1 MIAEPGA
8 EPDPDTTGE
17 WFWHQRVSPGLY
29 LIRERFFEAAKRAN
43 IWLLQGSQR
52 DLVVDSGLGLVNLHG
67 FLRARGLIGTK
78 PVLVVATHVHF
89 DHSGGL
95 HHFDRVAV
103 HRAEA
108 SALVHGDNYETV
120 TWLSDAEISK
130 APQPGWKADTYR
142 VKPVHPSRVLD
153 EGDIINLGNRQLT
166 VLHMPGHSRGCI
178 CLHDRE
184 NRILFSGDVVYNGAL
199 IDWLPFSNISDYIR
213 TCRRIMTL
221 VENDLVQQVLPGHF
235 DSFDAEIL
243 YNLTSSYVASV
254 GVCHKISSFALQ
266 CIATLVLWLKYHR
279 GQNAR

>member
-1 MIAEPGA
+1 MMAEPGA

-67 FLRARGLIGTK
+67 FLRARGLIGSK

-153 EGDIINLGNRQLT
+153 EDSLKLCQVGWGASMHSYFQVPPEMFDRVQARPVAGPLKDILRLVT
-166 VLHMPGHSRGCI
+166 KPLLRCLACVLR
-178 CLHDRE
+178 
-184 NRILFSGDVVYNGAL
+184 VV
-199 IDWLPFSNISDYIR
+199 
-213 TCRRIMTL
+213 
-221 VENDLVQQVLPGHF
+221 VLLEGEPPPQ
-235 DSFDAEIL
+235 SE
-243 YNLTSSYVASV
+243 V
-254 GVCHKISSFALQ
+254 
-266 CIATLVLWLKYHR
+266 
-279 GQNAR
+279 QNALEQDFIKDLPVLCSVHLSLNPD